1 MDLPMLGQ
9 SGTQA
14 AKSGVTLSA
23 LAADKVRV
31 LLTERGTPSLGLRIG
46 VRGGGC
52 SGNSYFMEFCE
63 ADGVTAGD
71 EVFDSH
77 GVRLVVDR
85 KSLALLGG
93 TEVDFVD
100 GLMGSGFKFN
110 NPNVRHNC
118 ACGESFSA

>member
-1 MDLPMLGQ
+1 MDLPILGQ
-9 SGTQA
+9 AGTPA
-14 AKSGVTLSA
+14 RTSISLTP
-23 LAADKVRV
+23 LAAEKVRE
-31 LLTERGTPSLGLRIG
+31 LLEQRGTPALGLRLG

-63 ADGVTAGD
+63 ADTPED
-71 EVFDSH
+71 DVFESH

-85 KSLALLGG
+85 KSLMLLGG
-93 TEVDFVD
+93 TEVDFVS

-110 NPNVRHNC
+110 NPNVRHSC